1 MHVKRPPFGVR
12 YKVVNKRQLL
22 KFIAEAHKAGYAAGE
37 AANKVK
43 EQDGST
49 TLTYGK
55 GSWKYHDNYFGGEP
69 FGGREVAF
77 FENKPV
83 WMMVY
88 WGRVNESVKDF
99 EAVYTFLRKALKLV
113 PEEAPYRGPKEFTDG
128 QFKYTNAWK
137 GSVGGFS
144 GKESIYQN
152 QEKVYETRYIGGFVD
167 LRKED

>member
-1 MHVKRPPFGVR
+1 MDTK
-12 YKVVNKRQLL
+12 QLA

-99 EAVYTFLRKALKLV
+99 EGVYAFLQKALKLA
-113 PEEAPYRGPKEFTDG
+113 PEKAPYRGPKEFTEG
-128 QFKYTNAWK
+128 QFKYTNTWN
-137 GSVGGFS
+137 GTIDDFS
-144 GKESIYQN
+144 GQEEIYKN
-152 QEKVYETRYIGGFVD
+152 QEKVYEARYSGGLVD
-167 LRKED
+167 IRK